1 MAISTVLP
9 LRLVKELIQ
18 RPEIGQIDGISL
30 RVFQEAADIDVW
42 LRIHEAAFRPLLG
55 VGRPWTQSDFRREF
69 LDRPEWHDGA
79 MWFAMSEQLDPIG
92 TVTWTPSIR
101 EAAVGHIR
109 WLAVLPTWRRQ
120 GIATRLLQQAE
131 LGCFERACALA
142 RLETLPSW
150 EAAASFYRARGYA
163 EEQ

>member
-1 MAISTVLP
+1 MPTP
-9 LRLVKELIQ
+9 RRLVKELIR
-18 RPEIGQIDGISL
+18 RPEVGQIEGISL

-42 LRIHEAAFRPLLG
+42 LSIHEATFRPLLG
-55 VGRPWTQSDFRREF
+55 VGRPWTPSDFQREF
-69 LDRPEWHDGA
+69 LDGPEWHDGT
-79 MWFAMSEQLDPIG
+79 MWFALSEQLNPIG
-92 TVTWTPSIR
+92 TVTWTPLIR

-109 WLAVLPTWRRQ
+109 WLAVVPTWRRQ

-131 LGCFERACALA
+131 SGCFERACALA

-150 EAAASFYRARGYA
+150 EAAVAFYGACGYT